1 MRGGATTFPRGEEA
15 EPGGERQDHSLS
27 GGERQDHSL
36 SLWERVGVRVPGA
49 AGLPGSPHPAFGH
62 PLPEGEGLDL
72 GPAPGSVE
80 FEKSI
85 GYIKLVE
92 EIREIVAEKVAEVFG
107 AGARMTTLEA
117 LAGDAS
123 SRRYF
128 RAALDAPQ
136 GPRSAIVMSWNDS
149 GLPISSEEL
158 AVFDRPPE
166 ELPFLN
172 VQRFLKAAG
181 VRVPAV
187 HGHWAEQ
194 GLMLLEDLGDVCLW
208 DRVREASE
216 ADVIRWYQRAIDELL
231 VLQIGGTRARNDQC
245 MAFRQ
250 AFDQRLYLWEFAHF
264 IQYGLEAG
272 DEGSLPASERRLLD
286 ESFETIAGRLSGQPR
301 VLNHRDYHSWNL
313 MIHDDA
319 VVVIDFQDAL
329 LAPAQYDL
337 ASLLNDRETD
347 QVVTPAVEDR
357 LLDYYLERLDEW
369 GEARPVRDEFRETY
383 LLSALQRDFK
393 VVGRFRYLDLVK
405 GKPGYKR
412 YIPPTLRRI
421 GRNLRRAPGLEHL
434 APVLAA
440 HFEEIS

>member
-1 MRGGATTFPRGEEA
+1 M
-15 EPGGERQDHSLS
+15 ERL
-27 GGERQDHSL
+27 
-36 SLWERVGVRVPGA
+36 
-49 AGLPGSPHPAFGH
+49 
-62 PLPEGEGLDL
+62 
-72 GPAPGSVE
+72 
-80 FEKSI
+80 
-85 GYIKLVE
+85 
-92 EIREIVAEKVAEVFG
+92 RETVAEKVTEVYG
-107 AGARMTTLEA
+107 AGVRLTGLQG

-128 RAALDAPQ
+128 RAALDAPE
-136 GPRSAIVMSWNDS
+136 GPRSVIVMSWNDS

-158 AVFDRPPE
+158 AVFDKPPE

-172 VQRFLKAAG
+172 VHRFLKAVG

-187 HGHWAEQ
+187 HGHWAGQ

-208 DRVREASE
+208 DRVREAPE
-216 ADVIRWYQRAIDELL
+216 AEVRQWYQKAIDELL

-250 AFDQRLYLWEFAHF
+250 AFDGRLYLWEFAHF
-264 IQYGLEAG
+264 IEYGLESG
-272 DEGSLPASERRLLD
+272 DKGSLPAAERRLLD
-286 ESFETIAGRLSGQPR
+286 EAFTHIAGYLSRQPQ
-301 VLNHRDYHSWNL
+301 VLNHRDYHGWNL
-313 MIHDDA
+313 MVHDDA

-347 QVVTPAVEDR
+347 QVVTPAVEDQ
-357 LLDYYLERLDEW
+357 LLHYYLNRVDEW
-369 GEARPVRDEFRETY
+369 GEAPPVGDEFRETY

-412 YIPPTLRRI
+412 YIAPTLKRI
-421 GRNLRRAPGLEHL
+421 GRNLRRLPELERL
-434 APVLAA
+434 IPVLAA
-440 HFEEIS
+440 HFEEIT

>member
-1 MRGGATTFPRGEEA
+1 M
-15 EPGGERQDHSLS
+15 Q
-27 GGERQDHSL
+27 
-36 SLWERVGVRVPGA
+36 
-49 AGLPGSPHPAFGH
+49 GLTDRIESQ
-62 PLPEGEGLDL
+62 
-72 GPAPGSVE
+72 
-80 FEKSI
+80 
-85 GYIKLVE
+85 
-92 EIREIVAEKVAEVFG
+92 VAELFG
-107 AGARMTTLEA
+107 AGARVTRLEP

-128 RAALDAPQ
+128 RARLDAPG
-136 GPRSAIVMSWNDS
+136 GPGSIIVMNWNDS

-158 AVFDRPPE
+158 AVFDKPPE

-172 VQRFLKAAG
+172 VHRFLEGAG

-187 HGHWAEQ
+187 YGDRVEQ
-194 GLMLLEDLGDVCLW
+194 GLLLLEDLGDVCLW
-208 DRVREASE
+208 DRVQGAPEVE
-216 ADVIRWYQRAIDELL
+216 VVRWYQRAIDELL

-250 AFDQRLYLWEFAHF
+250 AFDQRLYLWEFDHF
-264 IQYGLEAG
+264 IEYGLEAG
-272 DEGSLPASERRLLD
+272 DKGSSPASERRRLEQAF
-286 ESFETIAGRLSGQPR
+286 ESIAGRLASQPR

-313 MIHDDA
+313 MVHDDA

-347 QVVTPAVEDR
+347 QVVTPAVEEQ
-357 LLDYYLERLDEW
+357 LIDYYLERRQEW
-369 GEARPVRDEFRETY
+369 GESARGRDEFVESY

-405 GKPGYKR
+405 GKPGYKQ
-412 YIPPTLRRI
+412 YIAPTLRRL
-421 GRNLRRAPGLEHL
+421 GRNLRRAPGLERL
-434 APVLAA
+434 IPVLAA

>member
-1 MRGGATTFPRGEEA
+1 MDT
-15 EPGGERQDHSLS
+15 
-27 GGERQDHSL
+27 
-36 SLWERVGVRVPGA
+36 
-49 AGLPGSPHPAFGH
+49 
-62 PLPEGEGLDL
+62 
-72 GPAPGSVE
+72 
-80 FEKSI
+80 
-85 GYIKLVE
+85 
-92 EIREIVAEKVAEVFG
+92 VAEKVSEVFG
-107 AGARMTTLEA
+107 PRARLTGWET

-128 RAALDAPQ
+128 RAALDAPE
-136 GPRSAIVMSWNDS
+136 GPGSIIVMSWNDS
-149 GLPISSEEL
+149 GLPVSSEEL
-158 AVFDRPPE
+158 VVFDKPPE

-172 VQRFLKAAG
+172 VHRFLEAAG

-187 HGHWAEQ
+187 HGHWVHQ

-216 ADVIRWYQRAIDELL
+216 AEVVRWYQKAIDELL
-231 VLQIGGTRARNDQC
+231 VLQIGGTRGRNEQC

-250 AFDQRLYLWEFAHF
+250 AFDERLYLWEFAHF
-264 IQYGLEAG
+264 IEYGLEAG
-272 DEGSLPASERRLLD
+272 DKGSLPAAERRLLD
-286 ESFETIAGRLSGQPR
+286 EAFTRIARHLSGQRR

-313 MIHDDA
+313 MVHEGA

-347 QVVTPAVEDR
+347 QVVTPAVEER
-357 LLDYYLERLDEW
+357 LLDYYLNRLDEW

-383 LLSALQRDFK
+383 VLSALQRDFK

-405 GKPGYKR
+405 DKPGYKR
-412 YIPPTLRRI
+412 YIPPTLVRI

-434 APVLAA
+434 VPVLAA
-440 HFEEIS
+440 HFEEIA

>member
-1 MRGGATTFPRGEEA
+1 MEELT
-15 EPGGERQDHSLS
+15 DTL
-27 GGERQDHSL
+27 
-36 SLWERVGVRVPGA
+36 
-49 AGLPGSPHPAFGH
+49 
-62 PLPEGEGLDL
+62 
-72 GPAPGSVE
+72 
-80 FEKSI
+80 
-85 GYIKLVE
+85 
-92 EIREIVAEKVAEVFG
+92 AEKVAEVFG
-107 AGARMTTLEA
+107 AGASLTSWEA

-128 RAALDAPQ
+128 RAALDVPE
-136 GPRSAIVMSWNDS
+136 GPGSVIVMTWDDS

-158 AVFDRPPE
+158 AVFDKPPE

-172 VQRFLKAAG
+172 VHRFLEAVG
-181 VRVPAV
+181 VRVPAI
-187 HGHWAEQ
+187 HGHWTDQ
-194 GLMLLEDLGDVCLW
+194 GLMILEDLGDVCLW
-208 DRVREASE
+208 DRVREAPE
-216 ADVIRWYQRAIDELL
+216 AEVIRWYRKAIDELL
-231 VLQIGGTRARNDQC
+231 VLQVGGTRARNDQC

-250 AFDQRLYLWEFAHF
+250 TFDERLYLWEFAHF
-264 IQYGLEAG
+264 IEYGLEAG
-272 DEGSLPASERRLLD
+272 DKGSLPASERRLLD
-286 ESFETIAGRLSGQPR
+286 EAFTHIAGHLSRQPR
-301 VLNHRDYHSWNL
+301 ALNHRDYHSWNL
-313 MIHDDA
+313 MVHDDA

-357 LLDYYLERLDEW
+357 LLDYYLNRLDEW

-434 APVLAA
+434 VPVLAA

>member
-1 MRGGATTFPRGEEA
+1 M
-15 EPGGERQDHSLS
+15 ERL
-27 GGERQDHSL
+27 
-36 SLWERVGVRVPGA
+36 
-49 AGLPGSPHPAFGH
+49 
-62 PLPEGEGLDL
+62 
-72 GPAPGSVE
+72 
-80 FEKSI
+80 
-85 GYIKLVE
+85 
-92 EIREIVAEKVAEVFG
+92 RETVAEMVTEVFG
-107 AGARMTTLEA
+107 AGARLTGFED

-128 RAALDAPQ
+128 RAALDAPE

-172 VQRFLKAAG
+172 VHRFLRAAG

-187 HGHWAEQ
+187 HGHWVEQ

-208 DRVREASE
+208 DRVREAPQAE
-216 ADVIRWYQRAIDELL
+216 VVRWYRKAIDELL
-231 VLQIGGTRARNDQC
+231 VLQVGGTRARNDQC

-250 AFDQRLYLWEFAHF
+250 TFDQRLYLWEFAHF
-264 IQYGLEAG
+264 IEYGLEAG
-272 DEGSLPASERRLLD
+272 DKGSLPASERRLLD
-286 ESFETIAGRLSGQPR
+286 ESFEGIACHLSGQPR

-313 MIHDDA
+313 MVHGDA

-347 QVVTPAVEDR
+347 QVVTPAVEEQ
-357 LLDYYLERLDEW
+357 LLDYYLERLGEW
-369 GEARPVRDEFRETY
+369 GEPRPGRDDFRETY

-412 YIPPTLRRI
+412 YIAPTLRRI
-421 GRNLRRAPGLEHL
+421 GRNLRRAPGLDRL
-434 APVLAA
+434 IPVLAA

>member
-1 MRGGATTFPRGEEA
+1 MYGLRDRVEA
-15 EPGGERQDHSLS
+15 K
-27 GGERQDHSL
+27 
-36 SLWERVGVRVPGA
+36 A
-49 AGLPGSPHPAFGH
+49 
-62 PLPEGEGLDL
+62 
-72 GPAPGSVE
+72 
-80 FEKSI
+80 
-85 GYIKLVE
+85 
-92 EIREIVAEKVAEVFG
+92 AEVFG
-107 AGARMTTLEA
+107 AGARVAGLEA

-128 RAALDAPQ
+128 RAGLDAPG
-136 GPRSAIVMSWNDS
+136 GPGSIVVMSWNDS

-158 AVFDRPPE
+158 AVFDKPPE

-172 VQRFLKAAG
+172 VHRFLQAAG

-187 HGHWAEQ
+187 YGQWAEQ

-208 DRVREASE
+208 DQVREADE
-216 ADVIRWYQRAIDELL
+216 AEVIRWYQRAIDQLL

-250 AFDQRLYLWEFAHF
+250 AFDQRLYLWEFDHF
-264 IQYGLEAG
+264 IEYGLEAG
-272 DEGSLPASERRLLD
+272 DTGSLPEGERRRLEQAF
-286 ESFETIAGRLSGQPR
+286 ESIAGRLASQPR

-313 MIHDDA
+313 MVHDDA

-347 QVVTPAVEDR
+347 RVVTPAVEER
-357 LLDYYLERLDEW
+357 LIDYFLERWREW
-369 GEARPVRDEFRETY
+369 GESARGRDEFVDSY

-405 GKPGYKR
+405 GKPGYKH
-412 YIPPTLRRI
+412 YIAPTLRRI
-421 GRNLRRAPGLEHL
+421 GRNLRRAPGLEQL
-434 APVLAA
+434 IPVLAA